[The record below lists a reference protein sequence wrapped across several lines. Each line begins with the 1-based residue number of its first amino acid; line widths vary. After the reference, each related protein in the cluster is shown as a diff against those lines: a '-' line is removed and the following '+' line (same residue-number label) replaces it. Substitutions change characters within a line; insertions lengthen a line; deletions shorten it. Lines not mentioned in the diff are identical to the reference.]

1 MTPLMRAS
9 VLLPLLL
16 AAALSAGGVHAQS
29 ADAAKPTWGELS
41 AAQKS
46 ALQPLSAEWDK
57 LDLARKQKWL
67 EIGNRFAAMGPD
79 EQQRLHE
86 RMRAWLAMTPE
97 QRRQARE
104 NYTLS
109 KQVDKSQ
116 KSAKWDEYQQ
126 LSDEEK
132 KKLAAGAAKKNPVT
146 NLPPKAEAKAR
157 PAPATPPG
165 TTKPNPTPNAK

>member
-1 MTPLMRAS
+1 MIMAPVIPLAA
-9 VLLPLLL
+9 LLL
-16 AAALSAGGVHAQS
+16 SAILASSSLRAQT
-29 ADAAKPTWGELS
+29 ADTAKPTWSELS
-41 AAQKS
+41 TAQKS
-46 ALQPLSAEWDK
+46 ALQPLSGEWDK
-57 LDLARKQKWL
+57 MDTARKQKWL

-109 KQVDKSQ
+109 KKLDKSE

-126 LSDEEK
+126 LPEEEK
-132 KKLAAGAAKKNPVT
+132 RKLAAAAAKKNQVT
-146 NLPPKAEAKAR
+146 NLPPKSQTDAR
-157 PAPATPPG
+157 PAQKSAPAPAPA
-165 TTKPNPTPNAK
+165 PNAK